1 MQVDKAGWTPPWSP
15 VPDTP
20 RRRPSGAPLLWR
32 GFTVWVTQIECS
44 KFPFCVILVMDRAPI
59 LERLDEAERLV
70 ADSECLIAR
79 QKSIMR
85 RLLMDDLDAEPERV
99 RLFQFEKMHA
109 LHVAERDRLRAALV
123 QAFTV
128 PSDGRPG

>member
-1 MQVDKAGWTPPWSP
+1 MN
-15 VPDTP
+15 
-20 RRRPSGAPLLWR
+20 
-32 GFTVWVTQIECS
+32 
-44 KFPFCVILVMDRAPI
+44 RAPI

-85 RLLMDDLDAEPERV
+85 RLLMDDLDAEPARV